1 MDRKI
6 IQEQRKKGYFIE
18 AAKKIIKEEG
28 VANLTVKKVA
38 DLAGFAP
45 GTLYNYFADLNA
57 LLAYCALDFW
67 EECKEYVLKVA
78 ENNDGLKKKIIG
90 SCSAY
95 VDYFFNNPNVFKLMF
110 LEDFGKIPD
119 EIQEKFYNPVVVL
132 LFFRYFEECA
142 EEGLIPRENLKSIVN
157 IVANFI
163 HGILLFYI
171 MGRTQDTREEIQ
183 LLLKEQIDYL
193 VNTH

>member
-1 MDRKI
+1 MNRKT

-18 AAKKIIKEEG
+18 AAKKIIKEDG

-45 GTLYNYFADLNA
+45 GTLYNYFTDLNA

-67 EECKEYVLKVA
+67 QECKEYVLKVA
-78 ENNDGLKKKIIG
+78 GENDGMKRKIID
-90 SCSAY
+90 SSSAY
-95 VDYFFNNPNVFKLMF
+95 VDYFFNNQNVFKLMF

-119 EIQEKFYNPVVVL
+119 EIKEKFYNPDVVL
-132 LFFRYFEECA
+132 LFFSYFEECV
-142 EEGLIPRENLKSIVN
+142 EEGLIPSGNLKSIVN

-171 MGRTQDTREEIQ
+171 MGRTKETREEIQ
-183 LLLKEQIDYL
+183 LLLEEQIDYL
-193 VNTH
+193 MNTH